1 MTAFA
6 WSTMTTAQAIGFTAG
21 DSIAFDGAGSTAS
34 GVQVSIGPTFTS
46 FVFAGRTLLV
56 PNAALTGSATQLRP
70 FDGSILW
77 VEAAAG
83 TVGPGTTSL
92 SERNDVYLGGFDS
105 TDGERHWEVFGLGG
119 DDILL
124 MGDGIDTAEG
134 GTGDD
139 SINGNAGD
147 DDIYGDEGRDSL
159 FGGAGDDY
167 IEGGARNDSVSG
179 NLGADVLNGGDGD
192 DSLFGG
198 AANDDLFGDGGHD
211 SLSGD
216 LGDDILTGLDGNDT
230 LIGGYGLDIFDGGAG
245 NDSIR
250 GDDGDDQIFADAGN
264 DTLFGGDGN
273 DLIVVLNFDIESG
286 SLVVGDGGTDTLA
299 AVAGF
304 NTLLGGEGDDLIQGG
319 FDGDTIDGG
328 AGDDLIVAAGGAN
341 VLNGGAGADTL
352 AGGGCGCPG
361 AGDTMSGGAGNDYI
375 SLSLNPNQVSGGE
388 GADTIA
394 LGDFNYFGFIG
405 DSGTDPGLIDVVSD
419 FTTGEDKLALPTMGP
434 ISYNEL
440 GRNYAS
446 YQAAAA
452 AADISQGL
460 NAVTVAQVGN
470 DIYLFIDTAGDGGA
484 YEDVIRLQGIGYA
497 GISGADLV

>member
-34 GVQVSIGPTFTS
+34 GVQVSIGPAFTS
-46 FVFAGRTLLV
+46 FLFSGRTLLV
-56 PNAALTGSATQLRP
+56 PNAALTGWATQLRP

-77 VEAAAG
+77 VEAAPGAA
-83 TVGPGTTSL
+83 GPGTTNL
-92 SERNDVYLGGFDS
+92 SARNDVYLGGFDS
-105 TDGERHWEVFGLGG
+105 TDGVRDWEVFGLDG

-124 MGDGIDTAEG
+124 MGDGTDTAEG
-134 GTGDD
+134 GTGED
-139 SINGNAGD
+139 SINGNSGD
-147 DDIYGDEGRDSL
+147 DDIFGDEGRDSL

-167 IEGGARNDSVSG
+167 MEGGARNDSLSG
-179 NLGADVLNGGDGD
+179 NLGADSLDGGAGD
-192 DSLFGG
+192 DSMFGG
-198 AANDDLFGDGGHD
+198 AANDDLFGADGAD

-216 LGDDILTGLDGNDT
+216 LGDDVLSGVDGDDT
-230 LIGGYGLDIFDGGAG
+230 LLGGYGLDTFDGGAG

-250 GDDGDDQIFADAGN
+250 GDDGDDLIFADAGA
-264 DTLFGGDGN
+264 DTLFGGEGN
-273 DLIVVLNFDIESG
+273 DQIFVLNFDIGSG
-286 SLVVGDGGTDTLA
+286 SLISGDGGADSLA
-299 AVAGF
+299 AIAGF
-304 NTLLGGEGDDLIQGG
+304 NTLLGGDGDDLIQGG

-328 AGDDLIVAAGGAN
+328 AGDDLIVDNGGAN
-341 VLNGGAGADTL
+341 VINGGVGADTL

-361 AGDTMSGGAGNDYI
+361 AGDSMSGGAGADYI
-375 SLSLNPNQVSGGE
+375 SLSFNPNQVSGGE

-405 DSGTDPGLIDVVSD
+405 DSGVDPGLIDVVTD
-419 FTTGEDKLALPTMGP
+419 FTTGEDKVALPTMGP

-452 AADISQGL
+452 AADNSQGL

-470 DIYLFIDTAGDGGA
+470 DIYLFIDSASDGGA
-484 YEDVIRLQGIGYA
+484 YEDVIKLQGIGYA
-497 GISGADLV
+497 GISGADIV